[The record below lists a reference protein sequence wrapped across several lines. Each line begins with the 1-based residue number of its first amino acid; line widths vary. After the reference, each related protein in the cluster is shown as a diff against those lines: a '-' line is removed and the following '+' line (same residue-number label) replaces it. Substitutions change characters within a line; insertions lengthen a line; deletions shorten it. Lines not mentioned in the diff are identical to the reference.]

1 MEVEQVTVHKC
12 ISSGAQ
18 YGCSGAMPLRSLLP
32 AALAIATLGAAA
44 GAQAVR
50 APGKDAK
57 HLLVVPALA
66 SSDKT
71 LGYQA
76 AVELR
81 SRLQD
86 DADPKQ
92 LWVVPQQNID
102 ETLTA
107 SGFPPH
113 EPISPADAKQLA
125 TQLRGDM
132 YLDGAASHTPTGVR
146 LETRLVLTRDN
157 SFVQPLPPEEAP
169 KLPAAAKL
177 VSRDLQAALKQLPGE
192 QKCYDAARA
201 GRYQEAL
208 AGAREAIAA
217 YPPSTLARLCLANI
231 YVATKQPPDS
241 ILKVTNEILAQD
253 PKNRTALSLAA
264 QAAYDKKDLDAA
276 TKYWGAELAADPS
289 NTGLVDDVVA
299 KIVNAGRPEAA
310 MPIIDTAVA
319 QNPNDPKLLGL
330 KYKLLIR
337 SQRWKEAIPVG
348 DQVAKADT
356 SFADTSFYQR
366 QTTAYMA
373 DSEPQKAAETA
384 AQGLA
389 KFPNNSTLELMD
401 AEALSAAGQTQQA
414 AVELRKFLANN
425 PKQLDAWHLLFNAY
439 SASNQPDS
447 ALDVLRQAAANG
459 DSASVVARYALV
471 QGNKYFKRG
480 SADKNRD
487 TLQIAMR
494 YLSFADSLTPRPEA
508 KFLLGASQFLVGAN
522 DAQQAPKEKN
532 CQLAREAQQYWMQAR
547 TNLHDGGSV
556 SPPAAAQ
563 YLQYLNQY
571 LPAVDRQVKQFCK

>member
-1 MEVEQVTVHKC
+1 VEVQHVTVHKST
-12 ISSGAQ
+12 ISSMPR
-18 YGCSGAMPLRSLLP
+18 GCGRTTIFKALTGIALASFALSP
-32 AALAIATLGAAA
+32 AARG
-44 GAQAVR
+44 QAVR

-57 HLLVVPALA
+57 HLLVVPALV

-81 SRLQD
+81 TRIED
-86 DADPKQ
+86 DADTKQ
-92 LWVVPQQNID
+92 LWVIPQQNID

-132 YLDGAASHTPTGVR
+132 YLDGTASHTPTGVR
-146 LETRLVLTRDN
+146 LDTRLVLTRDN
-157 SFVQPLPPEEAP
+157 SFVQPLPPAEAP
-169 KLPAAAKL
+169 KPSAAAKQ

-201 GRYQEAL
+201 GRYPEAL
-208 AGAREAIAA
+208 AAAREAIAA
-217 YPPSTLARLCLANI
+217 YPPSTLARLCIANV
-231 YVATKQPPDS
+231 YVAMKQPPDS
-241 ILKVTNEILAQD
+241 ILKVTTEILAQD

-276 TKYWGAELAADPS
+276 TKYWGAELAADPA
-289 NTGLVDDVVA
+289 NTGLVDDVVS
-299 KIVNAGRPEAA
+299 KIVNAGHPEAA

-319 QNPNDPKLLGL
+319 QNPNDAKLLGL

-348 DQVAKADT
+348 EQVAKADT
-356 SFADTSFYQR
+356 SFADTSFFQR
-366 QTTAYMA
+366 QATAYMA
-373 DSEPQKAAETA
+373 DSQPQKAAEIA
-384 AQGLA
+384 AKGLA
-389 KFPNNSTLELMD
+389 KFPNNSTLEMMD
-401 AEALSAAGQTQQA
+401 AQALAAAGQTQQA
-414 AVELRKFLANN
+414 AVELRKFLATN

-439 SASNQPDS
+439 SSANQADS
-447 ALDVLRQAAANG
+447 ALEALRQAAANG

-471 QGNKYFKRG
+471 EGNKYFKRG
-480 SADKNRD
+480 SANKDRD
-487 TLQIAMR
+487 TLQVAIR

-508 KFLLGASQFLVGAN
+508 KFLLGAAQFLVGTT
-522 DAQQAPKEKN
+522 DAQQAPKDKN
-532 CQLAREAQQYWMQAR
+532 CQLAREAQQYWTQAR
-547 TNLHDGGSV
+547 TNLHDGASV

>member
-1 MEVEQVTVHKC
+1 VQVQHVTVHKST
-12 ISSGAQ
+12 ISS
-18 YGCSGAMPLRSLLP
+18 MPRACGRTTIFKALTCIAWATFSVSP
-32 AALAIATLGAAA
+32 AAWG
-44 GAQAVR
+44 QAVR

-81 SRLQD
+81 ARIDD
-86 DADPKQ
+86 DADTKQ
-92 LWVVPQQNID
+92 LWVIPQQNID

-132 YLDGAASHTPTGVR
+132 YLDGTASHTPTGVR
-146 LETRLVLTRDN
+146 LDTRLVLTRDN
-157 SFVQPLPPEEAP
+157 SFVQPLPPAEAP
-169 KLPAAAKL
+169 KLSAGAKQ
-177 VSRDLQAALKQLPGE
+177 VARDLQAALKQLPGE

-201 GRYQEAL
+201 GHYPEAL
-208 AGAREAIAA
+208 AAAREAIAA
-217 YPPSTLARLCLANI
+217 YPRSTLARLCIANVS
-231 YVATKQPPDS
+231 VAMKQPPDS

-289 NTGLVDDVVA
+289 NTGLVDDVVS
-299 KIVNAGRPEAA
+299 KIVNAGHPEAA

-319 QNPNDPKLLGL
+319 QNPNDAKLLGL

-348 DQVAKADT
+348 EQVAKADT
-356 SFADTSFYQR
+356 SFADTSFFQR
-366 QTTAYMA
+366 QATAYMA
-373 DSEPQKAAETA
+373 DSQPQKAAEIA

-389 KFPNNSTLELMD
+389 KFPNNSTLEMMD
-401 AEALSAAGQTQQA
+401 AQALAAAGQTQQA
-414 AVELRKFLANN
+414 AVELRKFLATN

-439 SASNQPDS
+439 SSANQADS
-447 ALDVLRQAAANG
+447 ALEALRQAAANG

-471 QGNKYFKRG
+471 EGNKYFKRG
-480 SADKNRD
+480 SANKDRD
-487 TLQIAMR
+487 TLQVAIR

-508 KFLLGASQFLVGAN
+508 KFLLGASQFLVGTT
-522 DAQQAPKEKN
+522 DAQQAPKDKN
-532 CQLAREAQQYWMQAR
+532 CQLAREAQQYWTQAR